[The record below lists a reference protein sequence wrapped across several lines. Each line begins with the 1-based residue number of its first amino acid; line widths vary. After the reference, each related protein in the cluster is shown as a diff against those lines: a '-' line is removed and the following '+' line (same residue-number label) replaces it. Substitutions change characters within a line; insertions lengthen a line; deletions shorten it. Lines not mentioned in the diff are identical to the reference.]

1 VASGFSRKDAKEVE
15 HMNNRIAL
23 SCALAIALIGSGA
36 VRAGSDARATE
47 VLAAARKAIG
57 DRKLESLKTLTVE
70 ASVQR
75 NVNTMQMTSDVEI
88 LLELPDKYLRS
99 DASSGPMS
107 MTMNS
112 GFVGDKVIRPA
123 NAASMAGGMMVIR
136 MGPGGPMPA
145 GEKPSPDEQARIDK
159 QMIRSSRAEIS
170 RLMLGWFATTHPAIA
185 AEYTYAGEA
194 ESPDGKADVIDAKN
208 ADGFSAR
215 LFIDRGTRLPL
226 MVTYQGP
233 QLRMIT
239 AGGPPQAGQRNGVRV
254 APGAERREMTDD
266 ERKKAR
272 EAAEKQLDELRN
284 QPPATVEFTLFFDDW
299 RDAGGIQFP
308 HRIRRASA
316 GTTNEEWT
324 VGKVRVNP
332 KLDPKKF
339 EG

>member
-1 VASGFSRKDAKEVE
+1 
-15 HMNNRIAL
+15 MNNRIAL
-23 SCALAIALIGSGA
+23 SCAFAIVLAGSG
-36 VRAGSDARATE
+36 VLQAGADARATE
-47 VLAAARKAIG
+47 ILAAARKAIG
-57 DRKLESLKTLTVE
+57 DKKLESLKTLTVE

-112 GFVGDKVIRPA
+112 GFVGEKVIRPA
-123 NAASMAGGMMVIR
+123 NAASMTGGMMVIR

-145 GEKPSPDEQARIDK
+145 GEKPSPEEQERIDK

-170 RLMLGWFATTHPAIA
+170 RLMLGWFAATHPAIA
-185 AEYTYAGEA
+185 AEYAYAGEA

-215 LFIDRGTRLPL
+215 LFIDRETHLPL

-233 QLRMIT
+233 PLRMIT
-239 AGGPPQAGQRNGVRV
+239 AGGSPQGGRGDVRV
-254 APGAERREMTDD
+254 SPGAEPREMTEED
-266 ERKKAR
+266 RKKAR

-284 QPPATVEFTLFFDDW
+284 QPPTLVEFTLFFDDW
-299 RDAGGIQFP
+299 REAGGIQFP

>member
-1 VASGFSRKDAKEVE
+1 
-15 HMNNRIAL
+15 MNNRVAL
-23 SCALAIALIGSGA
+23 SCALAITLVAGGV
-36 VRAGSDARATE
+36 VRAGADARAAE
-47 VLAAARKAIG
+47 LLAAARKAIG
-57 DRKLESLKTLTVE
+57 GKKLEGLKTLTVE

-75 NVNTMQMTSDVEI
+75 NVNTMQMTSDLEI

-99 DASSGPMS
+99 DVSSGPMS

-112 GFVGDKVIRPA
+112 GFVGEKVIRPA

-136 MGPGGPMPA
+136 MGPGGAMPP
-145 GEKPSPDEQARIDK
+145 GEKPSPEEQERIDR
-159 QMIRSSRAEIS
+159 QMIRNSRAEIS

-194 ESPDGKADVIDAKN
+194 ESPDGKADVIDART

-215 LFIDRGTRLPL
+215 LFIDRLTHLPL

-233 QLRMIT
+233 QPRMVT
-239 AGGPPQAGQRNGVRV
+239 AGGPPQGGGGVRV
-254 APGAERREMTDD
+254 APGAERREMTEE
-266 ERKKAR
+266 ERRKAR
-272 EAAEKQLDELRN
+272 EAAEKQIDELRN
-284 QPPATVEFTLFFDDW
+284 QPPAMVEFTVFFDDW

-308 HRIRRASA
+308 HRLRRASA

-324 VGKVRVNP
+324 VGKVKVNP
-332 KLDPKKF
+332 KIDPKKF

>member
-1 VASGFSRKDAKEVE
+1 
-15 HMNNRIAL
+15 MNNRIAL
-23 SCALAIALIGSGA
+23 SCAFAIVLAGSG
-36 VRAGSDARATE
+36 VMQAGADARATE
-47 VLAAARKAIG
+47 ILAAARKAIG
-57 DRKLESLKTLTVE
+57 DKKLESLKTLTVE

-112 GFVGDKVIRPA
+112 GFVGEKVIRPA
-123 NAASMAGGMMVIR
+123 NAASMTGGMMVIR

-145 GEKPSPDEQARIDK
+145 GEKPSPEEQERIDK

-185 AEYTYAGEA
+185 AEYAYAGEA
-194 ESPDGKADVIDAKN
+194 ESPDGKADVIDVKN

-215 LFIDRGTRLPL
+215 LFIDRETHLPL

-233 QLRMIT
+233 PLRMIT
-239 AGGPPQAGQRNGVRV
+239 AGGPPQGGRGDVRV
-254 APGAERREMTDD
+254 SPGAEPREMAEED
-266 ERKKAR
+266 RKRAR

-284 QPPATVEFTLFFDDW
+284 QPPALVEFTLFFDDW
-299 RDAGGIQFP
+299 REAGGIQFP

>member
-1 VASGFSRKDAKEVE
+1 
-15 HMNNRIAL
+15 MNNRIAL
-23 SCALAIALIGSGA
+23 SCALAIILAAGGV
-36 VRAGSDARATE
+36 VRAGADGKATE

-57 DRKLESLKTLTVE
+57 SKKLEGLKALTVE

-75 NVNTMQMTSDVEI
+75 NVNSMQLTSDVEI

-99 DASSGPMS
+99 DVSSGPMS

-123 NAASMAGGMMVIR
+123 NASSMAGGLMVIR
-136 MGPGGPMPA
+136 MGPGGPVPS
-145 GEKPSPDEQARIDK
+145 GEKPSPEEQERMDK
-159 QMIRSSRAEIS
+159 QMIRGSRAEIS
-170 RLMLGWFATTHPAIA
+170 RLMLGWFATAHPAIA
-185 AEYTYAGEA
+185 AEYTYVGEA

-208 ADGFSAR
+208 ADGFDAR
-215 LFIDRGTRLPL
+215 LFIDRETHLPL

-239 AGGPPQAGQRNGVRV
+239 AGGPPQGGPGGGVRV
-254 APGAERREMTDD
+254 APGAERREMTEE
-266 ERKKAR
+266 ERRKAR
-272 EAAEKQLDELRN
+272 EAAEKQLEELRA
-284 QPPATVEFTLFFDDW
+284 QPPALVEFTLFFDDW
-299 RDAGGIQFP
+299 REVGGIQFP

-324 VGKVRVNP
+324 VGKVKVNP
-332 KLDPKKF
+332 KIDPKKF

>member
-1 VASGFSRKDAKEVE
+1 
-15 HMNNRIAL
+15 MNIRIAL
-23 SCALAIALIGSGA
+23 SCAFAIVVAGSG
-36 VRAGSDARATE
+36 VMQAGADARATE
-47 VLAAARKAIG
+47 ILAAARKAIG
-57 DRKLESLKTLTVE
+57 EKKLESLKTLTVE

-75 NVNTMQMTSDVEI
+75 NVNTMQMISDVEI

-112 GFVGDKVIRPA
+112 GFVGEKVIRPA
-123 NAASMAGGMMVIR
+123 NAASMTGGMMVIR

-145 GEKPSPDEQARIDK
+145 GEKPSPEEQERIDK

-185 AEYTYAGEA
+185 AEYAYAGEA

-215 LFIDRGTRLPL
+215 LFIDRETHLPL

-233 QLRMIT
+233 PLRMIT
-239 AGGPPQAGQRNGVRV
+239 AGGPPQGGRGDVRV
-254 APGAERREMTDD
+254 SPPAEPRGMTEED
-266 ERKKAR
+266 RKKAR

-284 QPPATVEFTLFFDDW
+284 QPPALVEFTLFFDDW
-299 RDAGGIQFP
+299 REAGGIQFP

>member
-1 VASGFSRKDAKEVE
+1 VASGLGRKDAKQVDD
-15 HMNNRIAL
+15 MNNRITL
-23 SCALAIALIGSGA
+23 SCALALTLAVGGA
-36 VRAGSDARATE
+36 VRAASDTKATE

-57 DRKLESLKTLTVE
+57 ETKLEGLKTLAVE

-99 DASSGPMS
+99 DTSSGPMS
-107 MTMNS
+107 MTMNT
-112 GFVGDKVIRPA
+112 GFVGEKVIRPA

-136 MGPGGPMPA
+136 IGPGGSMPA
-145 GEKPSPDEQARIDK
+145 GEKPSPEEQERIDK

-215 LFIDRGTRLPL
+215 LFIDRETHLPL

-239 AGGPPQAGQRNGVRV
+239 AGGPPQGGSGGVRV
-254 APGAERREMTDD
+254 APGSERREMTEG

-284 QPPATVEFTLFFDDW
+284 QPPAMVEFTLFFDDW
-299 RDAGGIQFP
+299 REAGGIQFP
-308 HRIRRASA
+308 HASGA
-316 GTTNEEWT
+316 HRPAPRTRSGPSARS
-324 VGKVRVNP
+324 G
-332 KLDPKKF
+332 
-339 EG
+339 